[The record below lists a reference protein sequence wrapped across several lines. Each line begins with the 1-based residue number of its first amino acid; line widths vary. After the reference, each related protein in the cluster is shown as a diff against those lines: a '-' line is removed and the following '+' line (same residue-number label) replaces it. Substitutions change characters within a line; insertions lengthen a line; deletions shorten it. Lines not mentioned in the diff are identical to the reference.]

1 MQIDIRQATAEDA
14 PLVADFA
21 NRLTEEIIE
30 RTGSTPVDIDREQT
44 VDLCRKLLDSGR
56 YRVWLAFDGESGGKP
71 VGAANLCE
79 SCALYAGGT
88 FGIIQEF
95 YVLPAYRSQDVGAV
109 LLRAVE
115 EYGRQAG
122 WRRLELCTPP
132 LPEFGRTLA
141 FYERN
146 AYTVTGGRKLK
157 RRIE

>member
-44 VDLCRKLLDSGR
+44 VDLCRELLDSGR
-56 YRVWLAFDGESGGKP
+56 YLAWLAFDGESEKP